1 MDNLTYDL
9 RCLCLRN
16 KDGSHATQ
24 AERLAMLTLVS
35 KQLKSG
41 GFRNMHG
48 SSLKTK
54 HINYLV
60 KQWQEQNLSIG
71 TIKNRMAHLR
81 WWAEK
86 VGKQSVIPKDN
97 IQLGIENRQY
107 VTEVNKAKNLTD
119 QQLAQIT
126 DPYVRMSLML
136 QQEFGLRREEAIKF
150 QPAYADKGYHILLKG
165 SWAKGGRERS
175 IPILTEKQQ
184 DILNKAHKLVHKGSL
199 IPADKSYIQQRNAYD
214 GQCQKVG
221 LNKMHGFRHAYA
233 QARYEALTGW
243 KSPKAGGLSRKE
255 LTPEQQVKDSFARQ
269 TISRELGHERI
280 EVVGVYLGR

>member
-9 RCLCLRN
+9 RCLCQRN

-41 GFRNMHG
+41 GFKNMRG

-54 HINYLV
+54 HIAYLV
-60 KQWQEQNLSIG
+60 KQWQEQSLSTG

-86 VGKQSVIPKDN
+86 MGKQSVIPKDN
-97 IQLGIENRQY
+97 IKLGIENRQY
-107 VTEVNKAKNLTD
+107 VTEINKAKNLTQ
-119 QQLAQIT
+119 QQLAQVT
-126 DPYVRMSLML
+126 DPYVRMSLLL

-150 QPAYADKGYHILLKG
+150 QPAYADKGDHIQLKG
-165 SWAKGGRERS
+165 SWTKGGRERT
-175 IPILTEKQQ
+175 IPILTAEQRK
-184 DILNKAHKLVHKGSL
+184 ILDEVHKLAHKGSL
-199 IPADKSYIQQRNAYD
+199 IPVHKSYIQQRNTYD

-221 LNKMHGFRHAYA
+221 LNKMHGLRHAYA
-233 QARYEALTGW
+233 QARYEELTGW
-243 KSPKAGGLSRKE
+243 KSTKAGGLARKE
-255 LTPEQQVKDSFARQ
+255 LAPEQQIKDAFARQ